1 MLIKFILSYYRKA
14 PLRII
19 FGFIMLILV
28 DIVQLIIP
36 RVSQKA
42 IDYIIF
48 GKDYF
53 NKIVFLTLVIGGL
66 ALSIGILRFSWRM
79 IILGMSHFIEYDFK
93 NKLYDHL
100 LKLDSSFFNRV
111 KTGDL
116 MAHMTNDMQA
126 IRMSTAFGIISAF
139 DSIFLFLA
147 TLVFMLRM
155 NVKLTLLALLPL
167 PFVSLITLISMKLNF
182 KYFKKVQESFSNMT
196 DKVQELISGIKI
208 VQSFNQQQEEVKRFN
223 TISKDY
229 VDKNIVL
236 IKIWGI
242 MFPLIFFFS
251 DLGAAIVLF
260 FGGQQTMLGEI
271 STGEF
276 IAFFVYLGIITWPMM
291 AVGFASNI
299 FQRGNASFKRV
310 YEFLKEEPKIKNR
323 EGAKDILL
331 EGNIEFKDVSFY
343 YDENNYVLDKI
354 SLQINKGEYIGI
366 IGKIGTGKTT
376 LIKLILRIL
385 IEKEGK
391 IFFDGIDAND
401 IRIESIRDSI
411 GYVPQDSFLFS
422 MTIKENIRFANRAA
436 DDRLIDEVIKISAFD
451 KDLKDFK
458 DGLDTLVGEKG
469 VTLSGGQKQRLCIA
483 RALVRKPRILILDD
497 ALSAVDTNTE
507 KEILKNLYIYSKNIT
522 TIVISHR
529 ISSFINADKIF
540 VLKDGKIE
548 SSGKHDELILK
559 SPVYRE
565 FYRIQKLEE

>member
-1 MLIKFILSYYRKA
+1 MLIKFILSYYKKT
-14 PLRII
+14 PFRII
-19 FGFIMLILV
+19 FGFLMLILV

-36 RVSQKA
+36 RVAQKS
-42 IDYIIF
+42 IDYIVL

-53 NKIVFLTLVIGGL
+53 DKIVFLTIIIGLL

-100 LKLDSSFFNRV
+100 LKLDVSFFNRV

-139 DSIFLFLA
+139 DSVFLFLA
-147 TLVFMLRM
+147 TLIFMLRM

-167 PFVSLITLISMKLNF
+167 PFVSIITLISMKLNF

-208 VQSFNQQQEEVKRFN
+208 VQSFNQQEKEIQRFN
-223 TISKDY
+223 IISKDY
-229 VDKNIVL
+229 VDKNIIL

-260 FGGQQTMLGEI
+260 FGGQQTILGEI
-271 STGEF
+271 STGQF

-310 YEFLKEEPKIKNR
+310 YEFLKEEPKIKNKKDAKYILP
-323 EGAKDILL
+323 EGD
-331 EGNIEFKDVSFY
+331 IEFKDVSFY
-343 YDENNYVLDKI
+343 YDKGNYILDKV
-354 SLQINKGEYIGI
+354 SLKINKGEYVGI
-366 IGKIGTGKTT
+366 IGRIGTGKTT

-385 IEKEGK
+385 IEREGK
-391 IFFDGIDAND
+391 ILFDGIDAND
-401 IRIESIRDSI
+401 IMIEGIRDTI

-422 MTIKENIRFANRAA
+422 MTIRDNIRFANKDA
-436 DDRLIDEVIKISAFD
+436 DDKFIDEVIRISSFD

-458 DGLDTLVGEKG
+458 DGLNTLVGERG

-483 RALVRKPRILILDD
+483 RALVRKPKILILDD

-507 KEILKNLYIYSKNIT
+507 KEILKNLYNYSKNIT

-529 ISSFINADKIF
+529 ISSFINADNIY

-548 SSGKHDELILK
+548 SSGKHEELILK

>member
-42 IDYIIF
+42 IDYIIL

-53 NKIVFLTLVIGGL
+53 DKIVFLTLIIGGL

-139 DSIFLFLA
+139 DSVFLFLA

-208 VQSFNQQQEEVKRFN
+208 VQSFNQQEEEVKRFN
-223 TISKDY
+223 VISKDY

-331 EGNIEFKDVSFY
+331 EGDIEFKDVSFY

-354 SLQINKGEYIGI
+354 SLRINRGEYIGI

-401 IRIESIRDSI
+401 IKIESIRDSI

-422 MTIKENIRFANRAA
+422 MTIKENIKFANRDA

-458 DGLDTLVGEKG
+458 EGLDTLVGEKG

-507 KEILKNLYIYSKNIT
+507 KEILKNLYTYSKNIT

-548 SSGKHDELILK
+548 SSGKHDELILE

>member
-1 MLIKFILSYYRKA
+1 MLIKFILSYYKKT

-19 FGFIMLILV
+19 FGFLMLILV

-36 RVSQKA
+36 RVAQKS
-42 IDYIIF
+42 IDYIVL

-53 NKIVFLTLVIGGL
+53 DKIVFLTIIIGLL

-100 LKLDSSFFNRV
+100 LKLDVLFFNRV

-139 DSIFLFLA
+139 DSVFLFLA
-147 TLVFMLRM
+147 TLIFMLRM

-167 PFVSLITLISMKLNF
+167 PFVSIITLISMKLNF

-208 VQSFNQQQEEVKRFN
+208 VQSFNQQEKEIQRFN
-223 TISKDY
+223 IISKDY
-229 VDKNIVL
+229 VDKNIIL

-260 FGGQQTMLGEI
+260 FGGQQTILGEI
-271 STGEF
+271 STGQF

-310 YEFLKEEPKIKNR
+310 YEFLKEEPKIKNKKDAKYILP
-323 EGAKDILL
+323 EGD
-331 EGNIEFKDVSFY
+331 IEFKDVSFY
-343 YDENNYVLDKI
+343 YDKGNYILDKV
-354 SLQINKGEYIGI
+354 SLKINKGEYVGI
-366 IGKIGTGKTT
+366 IGRIGTGKTT

-385 IEKEGK
+385 IEREGK
-391 IFFDGIDAND
+391 ILFDGIDAND
-401 IRIESIRDSI
+401 IMIEGIRDTI

-422 MTIKENIRFANRAA
+422 MTIRDNIRFANKDA
-436 DDRLIDEVIKISAFD
+436 DDKFIDEVIRISSFD

-458 DGLDTLVGEKG
+458 DGLNTLVGERG

-483 RALVRKPRILILDD
+483 RALVRKPKILILDD

-507 KEILKNLYIYSKNIT
+507 KEILKNLYNYSKNIT

-529 ISSFINADKIF
+529 ISSFINADNIY

-548 SSGKHDELILK
+548 SSGKHEELILK

>member
-14 PLRII
+14 PFKII

-42 IDYIIF
+42 IDYIIL

-53 NKIVFLTLVIGGL
+53 DKIVFLTIIIGGL

-139 DSIFLFLA
+139 DSVFLFLA
-147 TLVFMLRM
+147 TLVFMLKM

-167 PFVSLITLISMKLNF
+167 PFVSIITLVSMKLNF

-208 VQSFNQQQEEVKRFN
+208 VQSFNQQEEEVERFN
-223 TISKDY
+223 IISKDY
-229 VDKNIVL
+229 VDKNIIL

-323 EGAKDILL
+323 EKAKDILL
-331 EGNIEFKDVSFY
+331 EGNIEFRDVSFY

-422 MTIKENIRFANRAA
+422 MTIKENIKFANRDA

-507 KEILKNLYIYSKNIT
+507 KEILKNLYTYSKNIT

-548 SSGKHDELILK
+548 SSGKHDELILE

>member
-14 PLRII
+14 PFKIV

-42 IDYIIF
+42 IDYIIL

-53 NKIVFLTLVIGGL
+53 DKIVFLTIIIGGL

-139 DSIFLFLA
+139 DSVFLFLA
-147 TLVFMLRM
+147 TLVFMLKM

-167 PFVSLITLISMKLNF
+167 PFVSIITLVSMKLNF

-208 VQSFNQQQEEVKRFN
+208 VQSFNQQEEEVERFN
-223 TISKDY
+223 IISKDY
-229 VDKNIVL
+229 VDKNIIL

-260 FGGQQTMLGEI
+260 FGGQQSMLGEI

-323 EGAKDILL
+323 EKAKDILL
-331 EGNIEFKDVSFY
+331 EGNIEFSDVSFY

-422 MTIKENIRFANRAA
+422 MTIKENIKFANRDA

-507 KEILKNLYIYSKNIT
+507 KEILKNLYTYSKNIT

-548 SSGKHDELILK
+548 SSGKHDELILE

>member
-14 PLRII
+14 PFRII
-19 FGFIMLILV
+19 FGFLMLILV

-36 RVSQKA
+36 RIAQKS
-42 IDYIIF
+42 IDYIVL

-53 NKIVFLTLVIGGL
+53 DKIVFLTFIIALL

-100 LKLDSSFFNRV
+100 LKLDASFFNRV

-116 MAHMTNDMQA
+116 MAHMTNDMRA

-139 DSIFLFLA
+139 DSVFLFLA

-167 PFVSLITLISMKLNF
+167 PFVSIITLISMKLNF

-208 VQSFNQQQEEVKRFN
+208 VQSFNQQEKEVQRFN
-223 TISKDY
+223 IISKDY
-229 VDKNIVL
+229 VNKNIIL

-260 FGGQQTMLGEI
+260 FGGQQTILGDI
-271 STGEF
+271 STGQF

-310 YEFLKEEPKIKNR
+310 YEFLKEEPKIKNKKDAKYILP
-323 EGAKDILL
+323 EGD
-331 EGNIEFKDVSFY
+331 IEFKDVSFY
-343 YDENNYVLDKI
+343 YNEGNYILDKV
-354 SLQINKGEYIGI
+354 SLKINKGEYVGI
-366 IGKIGTGKTT
+366 IGRIGSGKTT
-376 LIKLILRIL
+376 LIKLLLRVL

-391 IFFDGIDAND
+391 IFFDGKDAND
-401 IRIESIRDSI
+401 IMIEGIRDSI

-422 MTIKENIRFANRAA
+422 MTIRDNIRFANKEA
-436 DDRLIDEVIKISAFD
+436 DDKFINEVIKISSFD

-458 DGLDTLVGEKG
+458 DGLNTLVGERG

-483 RALVRKPRILILDD
+483 RALVRKPKILILDD
-497 ALSAVDTNTE
+497 AFSAVDTNTE
-507 KEILKNLYIYSKNIT
+507 KEILKNLYNYSKNIT

-529 ISSFINADKIF
+529 ISSFINADNIY

-548 SSGKHDELILK
+548 NSGKHEELILK

>member
-1 MLIKFILSYYRKA
+1 MLIKFILSYYRRA
-14 PLRII
+14 PLRIL
-19 FGFIMLILV
+19 FGFVMLVLV
-28 DIVQLIIP
+28 DIVQLVIP
-36 RVSQKA
+36 RVAQKS
-42 IDYIIF
+42 IDYIVL
-48 GKDYF
+48 GKDF
-53 NKIVFLTLVIGGL
+53 FDRIVFLTIIIAGL

-147 TLVFMLRM
+147 TLVFMLKM
-155 NVKLTLLALLPL
+155 NVKLTIFALMPL
-167 PFVSLITLISMKLNF
+167 PFISIITLISMKLNF

-196 DKVQELISGIKI
+196 DKVQELLSGIKI
-208 VQSFNQQQEEVKRFN
+208 VQSFNQQDWEVQRFN
-223 TISKDY
+223 VISKDY
-229 VDKNIVL
+229 VDKNIIL

-260 FGGQQTMLGEI
+260 FGGQQTILGEI

-276 IAFFVYLGIITWPMM
+276 LAFFVYLGIITWPMM

-310 YEFLKEEPKIKNR
+310 YQFLNEQPKIKNK
-323 EGAKDILL
+323 EGARNIFP
-331 EGNIEFKDVSFY
+331 EGDIEFKDLSFY
-343 YDENNYVLDKI
+343 YEKDNYILDKI
-354 SLQINKGEYIGI
+354 SLKIGKGEYVGI
-366 IGKIGTGKTT
+366 IGRIGTGKTT
-376 LIKLILRIL
+376 LIKIILRIL
-385 IEKEGK
+385 VEKEGELL
-391 IFFDGIDAND
+391 FDGINAND
-401 IRIESIRDSI
+401 IKIENIRDSI

-422 MTIKENIRFANRAA
+422 MTIKENIKFANEKA
-436 DDRLIDEVIKISAFD
+436 DEKFIDEVIRISSFD

-458 DGLDTLVGEKG
+458 YGLETIVGERG

-483 RALVRKPRILILDD
+483 RALVRKPKILILDD

-507 KEILKNLYIYSKNIT
+507 KEILKNLYNFSKDIT

-529 ISSFINADKIF
+529 ISSFINADNIF
-540 VLKDGKIE
+540 VLKDGRIE
-548 SSGKHDELILK
+548 SSGKHEELILK

>member
-1 MLIKFILSYYRKA
+1 MLIKFILSYYKKT

-19 FGFIMLILV
+19 FGFLMLILV

-36 RVSQKA
+36 RVAQKS
-42 IDYIIF
+42 IDYIVL

-53 NKIVFLTLVIGGL
+53 DKIVFLTIIIGLL

-100 LKLDSSFFNRV
+100 LKLDVSFFNRV

-139 DSIFLFLA
+139 DSVFLFLA
-147 TLVFMLRM
+147 TLIFMLRM

-167 PFVSLITLISMKLNF
+167 PFVSIITLISMKLNF

-208 VQSFNQQQEEVKRFN
+208 VQSFNQQEKEIQRFN
-223 TISKDY
+223 IISKDY
-229 VDKNIVL
+229 VDKNIIL

-260 FGGQQTMLGEI
+260 FGGQQTILGEI
-271 STGEF
+271 STGQF

-310 YEFLKEEPKIKNR
+310 YEFLKEEPKIKNKKDAKYILP
-323 EGAKDILL
+323 EGD
-331 EGNIEFKDVSFY
+331 IEFKDVSFY
-343 YDENNYVLDKI
+343 YDKGNYILDKV
-354 SLQINKGEYIGI
+354 SLKINKGEYVGI
-366 IGKIGTGKTT
+366 IGRIGTGKTT

-385 IEKEGK
+385 IEREGK
-391 IFFDGIDAND
+391 ILFDGIDAND
-401 IRIESIRDSI
+401 IMIEGIRDTI

-422 MTIKENIRFANRAA
+422 MTIRDNIRFANKDA
-436 DDRLIDEVIKISAFD
+436 DDKFIDEVIRISSFD

-458 DGLDTLVGEKG
+458 DGLNTLVGERG

-483 RALVRKPRILILDD
+483 RALVRKPKILILDD

-507 KEILKNLYIYSKNIT
+507 KEILKNLYNYSKNIT

-529 ISSFINADKIF
+529 ISSFINADNIY

-548 SSGKHDELILK
+548 SSGKHEELILK